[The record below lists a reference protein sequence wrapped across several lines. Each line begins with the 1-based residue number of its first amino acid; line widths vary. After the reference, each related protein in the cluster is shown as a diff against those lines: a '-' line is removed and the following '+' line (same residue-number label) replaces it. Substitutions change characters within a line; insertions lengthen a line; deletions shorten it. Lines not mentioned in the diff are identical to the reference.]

1 MKLKGIIYVSI
12 IATVFLFLPSL
23 ALIVWESI
31 SSLSWE
37 YKQWSFYLAFALI
50 ILGIA
55 RYKLRR
61 AKLKQNTGLQVDEAS
76 LLLLAKQRLV
86 QGEIS
91 IDEFRQIKEEL
102 Q

>member
-1 MKLKGIIYVSI
+1 VKLKGIIYVSI

-76 LLLLAKQRLV
+76 LLLAKQRLV

>member
-76 LLLLAKQRLV
+76 LLLAKQRLV